1 MKEAELDTMALEH
14 TAKTQFG
21 VSLTVSKVIVQEV
34 DVARAVKATVFL
46 TSKKQLYCY
55 IHGHSRLLLSDVRK
69 LIARMGMKPELF
81 LPPKGQ
87 PQYFEEIGKEKFQ
100 TVFPGRTRI
109 SSDDIAFYKT
119 LAPYNPALA
128 LIGEVKNGEI
138 YQFDSDAHGDW
149 RVAARFAY
157 RRIRTS

>member
-1 MKEAELDTMALEH
+1 MKEVELDTMALEH

-55 IHGHSRLLLSDVRK
+55 IHGHSKLLLSDVRK

-87 PQYFEEIGKEKFQ
+87 PQYFEEIGKEKFRA
-100 TVFPGRTRI
+100 VFPGRTRI
-109 SSDDIAFYKT
+109 SADDIAFYKT